1 MQRFDI
7 DALEGAIGYT
17 FKNKAL
23 LQEALTHS
31 SYSNELKAKK
41 QICRCNERLEF
52 MGDAVLSAVVSEYLF
67 EVFPDMPE
75 GELSTMRAALVQSQ
89 ALASY
94 SRAFSVG
101 DFLYLGHG
109 EEKNNGRDRQSTLEN
124 AFEAIVAAIYLDA
137 AESGFDEAKKF
148 VLPIIKAQLADVNFA
163 SNHTDA
169 KTELQQLV
177 QQAEG
182 DFLEYKVVSE
192 SGPDHNKLFV
202 VVAMLNSNVIG
213 KGEGRSKR
221 EAEQSAAREAL
232 RLFGKLK
239 D

>member
-7 DALEGAIGYT
+7 SVLEGALGYT

-67 EVFPDMPE
+67 EKFPDMPE

-94 SRAFSVG
+94 SRSFGVG

-109 EEKNNGRDRQSTLEN
+109 EEKNDGRNRQSTLEN
-124 AFEAIVAAIYLDA
+124 VFEAIIAAIYLDA
-137 AESGFDEAKKF
+137 QEQGFFEVKKL
-148 VLPIIKAQLADVNFA
+148 VLPIIKAQLADSNFA
-163 SNHTDA
+163 LNHTDA
-169 KTELQQLV
+169 KTELQQLI
-177 QQAEG
+177 QQTEG
-182 DFLEYKVVSE
+182 DFLEYRIVSE
-192 SGPDHNKLFV
+192 SGPDHNKTFTV
-202 VVAMLNSNVIG
+202 SAMLNSNVIG
-213 KGEGRSKR
+213 TGEGHSKR
-221 EAEQSAAREAL
+221 EAEQAAAREAL
-232 RLFGKLK
+232 KLFGKL
-239 D
+239 

>member
-7 DALEGAIGYT
+7 CVLEKSIGYT
-17 FKNKAL
+17 FKSKAL

-41 QICRCNERLEF
+41 QVCRCNERLEF
-52 MGDAVLSAVVSEYLF
+52 LGDAVLSAVVSEYLF
-67 EVFPDMPE
+67 GLFPDMPE

-94 SRAFSVG
+94 SRAFGVG

-109 EEKNNGRDRQSTLEN
+109 EEKNDGRNRQSTLEN

-137 AESGFDEAKKF
+137 AEQGFDEVKRL
-148 VLPIIKAQLADVNFA
+148 VLPIIKAQLDDVDFA
-163 SNHTDA
+163 LNHTDA
-169 KTELQQLV
+169 KTELQQLI
-177 QQAEG
+177 QQTEG
-182 DFLEYKVVSE
+182 DFLEYKVISE
-192 SGPDHNKLFV
+192 SGPDHNKIFTV
-202 VVAMLNSNVIG
+202 AAMLNSNIIG

-232 RLFGKLK
+232 KLFGRL
-239 D
+239 

>member
-7 DALEGAIGYT
+7 SALEDAIGYT

-52 MGDAVLSAVVSEYLF
+52 MGDAVLSAVVSEHLF

-94 SRAFSVG
+94 SRSFGVG

-109 EEKNNGRDRQSTLEN
+109 EEKNNGRNRQSTLEN

-137 AESGFDEAKKF
+137 AEQGFDEVRRF
-148 VLPIIKAQLADVNFA
+148 VLPIIKAQLADSDFA
-163 SNHTDA
+163 INHTDA

-192 SGPDHNKLFV
+192 SGPDHNKLFT
-202 VVAMLNSNVIG
+202 VVAMINSNIIG

-221 EAEQSAAREAL
+221 EAEQAAAREAL
-232 RLFGKLK
+232 KLFGKL
-239 D
+239 